1 MLAEL
6 KPIEDSIE
14 YKPKSIMG
22 QGNGPTIFYRNL
34 KRHPLGESLVGKKN
48 WQTISNILLSTV
60 LPPIPG
66 SVLLSVAQKKP
77 SVEPNHLPATMESPR
92 VLIEAPNQSLFEA
105 TWIYN
110 EKRIL

>member
-66 SVLLSVAQKKP
+66 SVLCQLPKKP
-77 SVEPNHLPATMESPR
+77 SAEPKNHLPATMESPR